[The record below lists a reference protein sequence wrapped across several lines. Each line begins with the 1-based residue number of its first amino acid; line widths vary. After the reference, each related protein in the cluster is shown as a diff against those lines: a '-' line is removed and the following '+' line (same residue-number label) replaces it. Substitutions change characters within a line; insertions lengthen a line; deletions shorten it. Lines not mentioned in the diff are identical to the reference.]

1 MRPVLSLLAPLIALV
16 PLAGCS
22 TAPDPLEVCSAGWIA
37 PRAERAILRIESETS
52 EVIDSLLSVG
62 KAYARGDTPGPLR
75 MLALSRDLSSLKR
88 ELTRGRGIRDLRT
101 LASTCDDPLILAS
114 AMDRYLDRQGLP
126 SGLRDFIAGS
136 SIWDELTRPADE
148 TG

>member
-1 MRPVLSLLAPLIALV
+1 MRSLLPLLVLV
-16 PLAGCS
+16 PLTGCA
-22 TAPDPLEVCSAGWIA
+22 TAPDPLEVCSVGWIA
-37 PRAERAILRIESETS
+37 PRAERAIDRLESETS
-52 EVIDSLLSVG
+52 ETIDSLLKVG

-88 ELTRGRGIRDLRT
+88 ELTRGRGIQDLRT
-101 LASTCDDPLILAS
+101 LATTCDDPLILAS

-136 SIWDELTRPADE
+136 SVWQDLLELADE